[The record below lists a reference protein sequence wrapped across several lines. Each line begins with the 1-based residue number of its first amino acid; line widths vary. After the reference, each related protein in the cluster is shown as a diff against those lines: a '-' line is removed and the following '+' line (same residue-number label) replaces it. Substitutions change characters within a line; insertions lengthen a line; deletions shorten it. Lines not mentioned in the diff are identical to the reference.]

1 MAGGPGQVLHG
12 QPGLEARVHLLLHCQ
27 VHWSGFH
34 GNARVFS
41 FQIRSQRME
50 KDPGLGARSSGES
63 SLRGRNGKS
72 CSNAPLCFLTLAG
85 RDPTVLLPLAAPR
98 PGSEPP
104 HPRARV
110 RGCRRARRLPP
121 SMSVVAPAS
130 VAVCEQPCCATPSEG
145 TWGRRLHA
153 GRARPSEARRAARRR
168 LGLCFPS
175 DRISEFREARTYF
188 QTDPCNY
195 AARKQTQFS
204 VASTLN
210 SRSLGVC
217 CDVHREPC

>member
-1 MAGGPGQVLHG
+1 MVAGGPGSELGGSPGKSRSRPRLRQCRGWGSERGVAGGPGQVLHG
-12 QPGLEARVHLLLHCQ
+12 QPGLEARVHLLLHCP

-34 GNARVFS
+34 GNAGVFS

-63 SLRGRNGKS
+63 SLRGRNRKS

-104 HPRARV
+104 HPRARA
-110 RGCRRARRLPP
+110 RGCRRARGLPP

-130 VAVCEQPCCATPSEG
+130 VAVREQPCCAASSEG

-153 GRARPSEARRAARRR
+153 VAP
-168 LGLCFPS
+168 GLLKPVVPLVG
-175 DRISEFREARTYF
+175 A
-188 QTDPCNY
+188 
-195 AARKQTQFS
+195 
-204 VASTLN
+204 
-210 SRSLGVC
+210 
-217 CDVHREPC
+217 